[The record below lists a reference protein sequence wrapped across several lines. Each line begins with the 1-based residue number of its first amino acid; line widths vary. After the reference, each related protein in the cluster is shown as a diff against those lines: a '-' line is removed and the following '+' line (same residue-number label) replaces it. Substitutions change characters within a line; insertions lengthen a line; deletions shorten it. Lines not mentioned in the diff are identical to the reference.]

1 MNIAIYIA
9 KRIAFNSEKSFSRFI
24 IRLSIGATAISVAA
38 MILTLCFVNGF
49 QDTISDKVFS
59 FWGHIRVQHYN
70 IGKAIVAEE
79 TPILA
84 NDTVEQILK
93 KNIAIKAIQPFAT
106 KATVLQ
112 FKNEIEGCLIKGVN
126 NRYDSSLIKNSLQQG
141 RWLHFNDSSYSKEVV
156 LSAPLANLLQA
167 KISDTV
173 KVNFIQTNEAS
184 TYRKLKVVGIYK
196 TGIEEYDKQFIVADL
211 KLIQTI
217 NGWDQN
223 QIGGYEILVNNTNE
237 IDKVVESLQL
247 PIEWQGKSIKQVYI
261 NIFDWLQAM
270 NVNRNVVFV
279 IMGIVAIINL
289 ITCLLILVLER
300 TKMVGILKA
309 LGTSNYSIQQ
319 IFLYYASIIA
329 LIGISIGLVFGLGLG
344 YLQQQFGFIKLDEA
358 NYMVNIAPIK
368 FIWWQNVLVIVATA
382 IVCFLAFII
391 PTFLV
396 KKIKPIQAIRFN

>member
-9 KRIAFNSEKSFSRFI
+9 KKIAFNSEKSFSRFI

-49 QDTISDKVFS
+49 QDTITNKVYS

-79 TPILA
+79 TPIFA

-93 KNIAIKAIQPFAT
+93 KNQAIKAIQPFAT

-112 FKNEIEGCLIKGVN
+112 FKNEIEGCLIKGVDKN
-126 NRYDSSLIKNSLQQG
+126 YNSELIKNTIVQG
-141 RWLHFNDSSYSKEVV
+141 RWLQFNDSNYSKEVV
-156 LSAPLANLLQA
+156 LSQPLANLLQA
-167 KISDTV
+167 AINDTV
-173 KVNFIQTNEAS
+173 KVNFIQNNESS

-196 TGIEEYDKQFIVADL
+196 TGIEEYDKQFIITDL
-211 KLIQTI
+211 KLIQTV
-217 NGWDQN
+217 NNWDN
-223 QIGGYEILVNNTNE
+223 KQIGGYEILLHKTTYIEQVSNN
-237 IDKVVESLQL
+237 LLL
-247 PIEWQGKSIKQVYI
+247 PIEWQSKTVKEVYI

-270 NVNRNVVFV
+270 NVNKNVVFV
-279 IMGIVAIINL
+279 IMSIVAIINL

-309 LGTSNYSIQQ
+309 MGSTNNTIQQ

-329 LIGISIGLVFGLGLG
+329 FTGISIGLLLGLGLG
-344 YLQQQFGFIKLDEA
+344 FLQQQFQFITLDEA
-358 NYMVNIAPIK
+358 NYMVSTAPIK
-368 FIWWQNVLVIVATA
+368 FIWWQNVIIVIATA
-382 IVCFLAFII
+382 IICFLAFII

>member
-49 QDTISDKVFS
+49 QYSITNKVYS

-70 IGKAIVAEE
+70 IGRALVAEE
-79 TPILA
+79 IPILS
-84 NDTVEQILK
+84 NDTVENILK
-93 KNIAIKAIQPFAT
+93 KNKEIKAIQPFAT

-112 FKNEIEGCLIKGVN
+112 FKNEIEGCLIKGIN
-126 NRYDSSLIKNSLQQG
+126 HQYDSSLIKSSIQQG
-141 RWLHFNDSSYSKEVV
+141 RWLHFNDTTYSKEIV
-156 LSAPLANLLQA
+156 LSVPLANLLQA
-167 KISDTV
+167 KINDTV
-173 KVNFIQTNEAS
+173 KVNFIQNNESS

-196 TGIEEYDKQFIVADL
+196 TGIEEYDKQFIIADL
-211 KLIQTI
+211 KLLQTV
-217 NGWDQN
+217 NNWTNN
-223 QIGGYEILVNNTNE
+223 QIGGYEILVHQTNN
-237 IDKVVESLQL
+237 IDAVIDSLQL

-270 NVNRNVVFV
+270 NVNRDVVFV
-279 IMGIVAIINL
+279 IMGIVAVINL

-309 LGTSNYSIQQ
+309 LGSSDTSIQT

-329 LIGISIGLVFGLGLG
+329 FAGICLGLIIGLGLG
-344 YLQQQFGFIKLDEA
+344 FLQQQFGFIKLDEA

-368 FIWWQNVLVIVATA
+368 FIWWQNVLIIIVTA
-382 IVCFLAFII
+382 LVCFLAFII